1 MSITIQSVVLS
12 VHFSIM
18 TCITLII
25 VYTYVLIVV
34 LIHVEA
40 VSQNESLSQFVWY
53 VHVVLLVM
61 INNISLTLLH
71 VPLFLISVH
80 HYFLTYLTLFTCRVW
95 GAGARTSPSLRP
107 LSRRTRN
114 SNPVPDTPALH
125 WPQTLLNSSWITW
138 TAGSTSSKISL
149 RILR

>member
-1 MSITIQSVVLS
+1 MLITIQSVDLS
-12 VHFSIM
+12 MHFSIM
-18 TCITLII
+18 TSITLII
-25 VYTYVLIVV
+25 VLVYTHVLIVV

-53 VHVVLLVM
+53 VVLLVM
-61 INNISLTLLH
+61 INNISLL
-71 VPLFLISVH
+71 PLFLISVH
-80 HYFLTYLTLFTCRVW
+80 HFFLTYLTLFTCRVW

-114 SNPVPDTPALH
+114 SNPVPDTQALH

>member
-1 MSITIQSVVLS
+1 MLITIQSVDLS
-12 VHFSIM
+12 MHFSIM

-25 VYTYVLIVV
+25 VLVYTHVLIVV

-53 VHVVLLVM
+53 VVLLVM
-61 INNISLTLLH
+61 INNISLL
-71 VPLFLISVH
+71 PLFLISVH
-80 HYFLTYLTLFTCRVW
+80 HFFLTYLTLFTCRVW

-107 LSRRTRN
+107 LSRRTRS

-149 RILR
+149 KILR